1 MTEVSR
7 RAACVSIVDIANES
21 TLCTVNLGKWVLA
34 NLFAGLIKVEADEV
48 AKQEQ
53 SKPSAD
59 ASALSGTSSQPTLQR
74 GSAPT
79 YIALD
84 GNTGHAARQ
93 RLRSQP
99 LSSGNDPM
107 TPGGLMVGL
116 ATPAA
121 TPAIVPSGSNQEDT
135 GPNLDSWVTRGRTN
149 GHLGINTLSTIP
161 QSPAVASPTPV
172 AFSPSAAKS
181 PKGDPSNGK
190 DYFSFPSK
198 KSRGTTPGPIV
209 TKDTSPTRR
218 PDSAALVT
226 PGGSQASF
234 MGKFKGFGGKNKKPL
249 DTPATPN
256 GSNAVSLA
264 TDDATAAQTAKPD
277 GKDVEQLQGLDE
289 IRSQPFHP
297 PYYSDAP
304 PFDFPEN
311 TAVSISETSQSAGA
325 WAVIY
330 RSMVSKVERNP
341 QALETAA
348 PTWLLD
354 YLFTGRTKTVEAKKL
369 TFLLEPWPDAEEAD
383 RLPPLPPR

>member
-1 MTEVSR
+1 M
-7 RAACVSIVDIANES
+7 
-21 TLCTVNLGKWVLA
+21 
-34 NLFAGLIKVEADEV
+34 GLIKVEAAEV
-48 AKQEQ
+48 VKHEQ
-53 SKPSAD
+53 NK
-59 ASALSGTSSQPTLQR
+59 ASANALAPLGTNAEPTLQR

-79 YIALD
+79 FIALENA
-84 GNTGHAARQ
+84 GSAGRQ
-93 RLRSQP
+93 GLRSSS
-99 LSSGNDPM
+99 SSGPDAV

-116 ATPAA
+116 ATRAA
-121 TPAIVPSGSNQEDT
+121 TPAIMPAGPDQEGT
-135 GPNLDSWVTRGRTN
+135 STNLDSWANRGCTN
-149 GHLGINTLSTIP
+149 GHLMANTLSTIP
-161 QSPAVASPTPV
+161 QSPALVSPTPA

-181 PKGDPSNGK
+181 PRGDPSNGK

-234 MGKFKGFGGKNKKPL
+234 MGKFKGFGGKNKKPT
-249 DTPATPN
+249 DTAAAPN
-256 GSNAVSLA
+256 GSNAVSS
-264 TDDATAAQTAKPD
+264 TDDTNASQMPKTD
-277 GKDVEQLQGLDE
+277 DKDAEQLHGLDE

-311 TAVSISETSQSAGA
+311 TAVIISETSQSAGA

-341 QALETAA
+341 QALEMAA

-354 YLFTGRTKTVEAKKL
+354 YLFTGRTKTVEARKL
-369 TFLLEPWPDAEEAD
+369 TFLLEPWPDAEEND
-383 RLPPLPPR
+383 KLPPLPAS